1 MSFVA
6 LLGNARATHHLVL
19 MMIVMMMMVD
29 DDDGDDDG
37 DDGDEL
43 RSTPSPRLRGSSPG
57 VSYLIVMKIRQ

>member
-6 LLGNARATHHLVL
+6 FLGNARATHHLVL

-29 DDDGDDDG
+29 DDDDDDDG
-37 DDGDEL
+37 DDSDEL
-43 RSTPSPRLRGSSPG
+43 RSTPSPHSRDSSSG